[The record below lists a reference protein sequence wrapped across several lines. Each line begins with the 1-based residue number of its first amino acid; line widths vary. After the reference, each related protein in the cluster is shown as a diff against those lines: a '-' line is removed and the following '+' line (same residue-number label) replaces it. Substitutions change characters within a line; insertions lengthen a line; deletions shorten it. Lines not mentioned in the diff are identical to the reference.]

1 MLEHR
6 QLAEKQVRNTPP
18 SVTYELFR
26 KCGPDGVGSWCVG
39 CIRYMDRTLNQEIR
53 FRETRE
59 FLNVVGEELYA
70 FFQNYL
76 PSNVG
81 PQIISAKDA
90 EFRYSDVVVKDVRMT
105 AFHVSNYVQRCIL
118 IINEYKG
125 NLIRNVSESSFISN
139 IFQMRD
145 TLVSKIIGDVLLPMV
160 NMGRLPENA
169 HVSVE
174 AERQVR
180 DFLSFLRAENNK
192 LGVCLEY
199 LQNYVNDSPINDRRD
214 DGSERKRLH

>member
-1 MLEHR
+1 
-6 QLAEKQVRNTPP
+6 
-18 SVTYELFR
+18 
-26 KCGPDGVGSWCVG
+26 
-39 CIRYMDRTLNQEIR
+39 
-53 FRETRE
+53 
-59 FLNVVGEELYA
+59 
-70 FFQNYL
+70 
-76 PSNVG
+76 
-81 PQIISAKDA
+81 
-90 EFRYSDVVVKDVRMT
+90 
-105 AFHVSNYVQRCIL
+105 
-118 IINEYKG
+118 
-125 NLIRNVSESSFISN
+125 
-139 IFQMRD
+139 MRD